1 MASSAQVRDTN
12 TPRAP
17 LAVPNGGLLPTDVL
31 HDILLR
37 LPADVLCRL
46 HLVCRSWRSLTSD
59 PIFAEAHLSRH
70 PLVVGLGSDVT
81 GPARRRTGDIVFSDL
96 SGNIVKRI
104 YMRQAWEEACVEHGP
119 LCICQRNDL
128 SVEHGLLCILRG
140 KDEACV
146 VNPATAAFTVLS
158 TAGILPTKYENKS
171 FLSTFVLGHVP
182 STGEYKVLRIIR
194 HQYDKQDWE
203 TCDVMTLGSN
213 GREKWRVR
221 PRPRIQIA
229 MDTLRKAFAKGAAY
243 AVVNGVA
250 YFLSSHIRSDAIASF
265 DFATEKWRH
274 GTLQGPLNSQL
285 INANANMSFSLA
297 NLNGCLVTICRR
309 YIRGY
314 TYDDCSMDLWF
325 LTDVENGLWTKR
337 YSLRCRHADGL
348 VSPVGILDD
357 DEKILLW
364 AERTGALRTY
374 DPRTSIAT
382 DLSTLKGIDN
392 VGLYQGSL
400 LYSDIVD

>member
-1 MASSAQVRDTN
+1 MASSALLVRDTN

-31 HDILLR
+31 DDILLR
-37 LPADVLCRL
+37 LPANVLCRL
-46 HLVCRSWRSLTSD
+46 RLVCRSWRSLTSD
-59 PIFAEAHLSRH
+59 PIFAKAHLSRH

-81 GPARRRTGDIVFSDL
+81 GSARRRTGDIIFSDL
-96 SGNIVKRI
+96 SGNIVKRM
-104 YMRQAWEEACVEHGP
+104 YMGQAWEEACVEHGP

-158 TAGILPTKYENKS
+158 TAGMLPTKYENKS

-229 MDTLRKAFAKGAAY
+229 MDP
-243 AVVNGVA
+243 V
-250 YFLSSHIRSDAIASF
+250 HAIASF
-265 DFATEKWRH
+265 DFATEKWSH

-285 INANANMSFSLA
+285 INASDNMSFSLA

-364 AERTGALRTY
+364 AERTGALRAY
-374 DPRTSIAT
+374 DPRTSIST
-382 DLSTLKGIDN
+382 DLSNLEGIDN
-392 VGLYQGSL
+392 VGMYQGSL
-400 LYSDIVD
+400 LCSDIVD